1 VLLLVLLG
9 PPEGV
14 ELAVLGH
21 DAVPLGLGVDDAQ
34 DPRLLFEGIPSVDS
48 KREILPKSFC

>member
-21 DAVPLGLGVDDAQ
+21 DTVPLGLGVDDAQ
-34 DPRLLFEGIPSVDS
+34 DPRLLLEGIPSVDS